1 MGIAALASDWRRRR
15 LSPQLN
21 PLASSAPI
29 SLFLPR
35 PLKKPIPA
43 SEDDEESY
51 DNEEDDGGEELAG
64 LERGARGGI
73 GLSPEQ
79 RLQQQQQQQQQGQ
92 RAPAPA
98 ATLAPREWAG
108 LSGMPEPTRDRI
120 EDALERFAQA
130 QAQASG
136 SAAAGPSA
144 PSAAAGAALTVLILG
159 TPGSGKS
166 ATANSL
172 LNERVALVSP
182 LQSEQ
187 GRPVLAARRP
197 PAGSPQVTV
206 AVVDT
211 PALVASAELGDDD
224 AGGGVSLAAANALGN
239 ALSGRPIDAVLFVDR
254 LDGAPLGGAELAL
267 ARAYSAAFG
276 AGVWDKATLVLTH
289 GRLACPPG
297 GVPLDDFAA
306 ARAAELRALLRK
318 AGASAATAALPALL
332 ADNGSRCPH
341 NAAEEPVLLD
351 NEPWLPAVWEAVV
364 DAALAPSTA
373 DFPAGGAVIAPFVP
387 DAAAARRAADPD
399 RRRLWLIPLALAA
412 QLALRWF
419 VVERVIPE
427 DGCRGDSEGPFSKS
441 VARMNLQA
449 LREERK
455 SGAARGGKGGKG
467 AAAAGKKKGGGGG
480 GGDAAALQR
489 RKRAAAAAAAAK
501 RKRAAAGAA

>member
-1 MGIAALASDWRRRR
+1 
-15 LSPQLN
+15 
-21 PLASSAPI
+21 
-29 SLFLPR
+29 
-35 PLKKPIPA
+35 
-43 SEDDEESY
+43 
-51 DNEEDDGGEELAG
+51 
-64 LERGARGGI
+64 
-73 GLSPEQ
+73 
-79 RLQQQQQQQQQGQ
+79 
-92 RAPAPA
+92 
-98 ATLAPREWAG
+98 
-108 LSGMPEPTRDRI
+108 MPEPTRDRI
-120 EDALERFAQA
+120 EDALERFAQAQA

-289 GRLACPPG
+289 GRLVCPPG

-373 DFPAGGAVIAPFVP
+373 DSPAGGAVIAPFVP